1 MEEAIRK
8 AMPGLQVEIYSYVD
22 DLALVVFDEDGT
34 TDMGRMVTKGG
45 EIIRE
50 I

>member
-8 AMPGLQVEIYSYVD
+8 AMPGLQVEINSYVD
-22 DLALVVFDEDGT
+22 DLAMTIFDEDGT